1 VSPWY
6 VVRRVLFF
14 LFTVWLAATGL
25 FIIVHAAPGNPIS
38 YQIGRMAA
46 SGQGVQG
53 GARLIAQYKREFGLD
68 RPVLSQY
75 WSYISAV
82 AHFNLGYSITSF
94 PTKTTT
100 LIGQALPW
108 TLGLVLT
115 AVVISFVLGS
125 LLGGILAWRRSSRV
139 LQTVL
144 SGLMVFSAVPYF
156 LVALALLY
164 VFAYHTH
171 WFPASGGES
180 DLNPGTGIAK
190 VGDILQHAILP
201 GLSLVLAMVGF
212 WMLWMRSMMVSIMG
226 SDSLLLAEAKGL
238 PERRIFLRYA
248 MRAAVVPQVTVLAV
262 WIGGVLAGALLVE
275 VMFAYPGLGEL
286 LYNSVNNRDYPVI
299 EGVGLVIVT
308 SVAAA
313 LLIIDLVYPLIDP
326 RIRYEHRSR

>member
-1 VSPWY
+1 MTLGY

-25 FIIVHAAPGNPIS
+25 FIIVHVAPGNPIS
-38 YQIGRMAA
+38 YEVGRMAA
-46 SGQGVQG
+46 SGQGITG
-53 GARLIAQYKREFGLD
+53 GAKLIAQYKREFGLNK
-68 RPVLSQY
+68 PVIDQY
-75 WSYISAV
+75 WSYIGEV

-115 AVVISFVLGS
+115 SVVISFVLGS
-125 LLGGILAWRRSSRV
+125 LLGGLLAWRRESRI
-139 LQTVL
+139 LRSVL
-144 SGLMVFSAVPYF
+144 SGLIVFAAVPYY
-156 LVALALLY
+156 LLALGLLY
-164 VFAYHTH
+164 LFAYKTQ
-171 WFPASGGES
+171 WLPASGGES
-180 DLNPGTGIAK
+180 ALNPGAGLAR
-190 VGDILQHAILP
+190 VGDILEHSLLP
-201 GLSLVLAMVGF
+201 GLSLVLALIGY

-262 WIGGVLAGALLVE
+262 WLGGVFAGALLVE

-286 LYNSVNNRDYPVI
+286 LVNAVNNRDYPVV

-308 SVAAA
+308 SVALS
-313 LLIIDLVYPLIDP
+313 LLIIDLLYPLIDP
-326 RIRYEHRSR
+326 RIRYERRGR